1 MQRNITDENI
11 DASIFTLGILNSY
24 ILDFVLRKLI
34 TINVNQTYLKQLPI
48 PIIEDTPHS
57 AEIIQIVKRL
67 LMLNG
72 DLYDELDILIYGS
85 GFETLN
91 YEQLVAELNGRVAI
105 VFDLEREELI
115 NLLKTF
121 ESANHRISVQQEAQ
135 RIIEVYD
142 RLKEGE

>member
-1 MQRNITDENI
+1 M
-11 DASIFTLGILNSY
+11 GIINSY
-24 ILDFVLRKLI
+24 VLDFVLRKLI

-48 PIIEDTPHS
+48 PRFEDTNYS
-57 AEIIQIVKRL
+57 KEIAQIVKYL

-72 DLYDELDILIYGS
+72 TMYDELDDLIS
-85 GFETLN
+85 GNEFELLN
-91 YEQLVAELNGRVAI
+91 FEQLIAELNARVAI

-121 ESANHRISVQQEAQ
+121 ETVNHRISVQQESQ

-142 RLKEGE
+142 LLKEGEQ